1 MNRKTGMIIAFVMV
15 AISLSASAQSDLA
28 AFPIGTTTMVYEV
41 VSEGI
46 GQPQTLTLVVT
57 VHGDDLYTVS
67 MTTEATGTEDELAAG
82 FGFIFGAASVSSGG
96 GRDVNYSS
104 IQALIDQRNRLQ
116 AGADYALPG
125 ADFVD
130 VVAVTIAGVDSL
142 EGTIVDSENPDSR
155 TTIAFA
161 LTDPVYISPRI
172 VVEELRDGEWVETF
186 RMELVGY
193 GYEAGE
199 D

>member
-1 MNRKTGMIIAFVMV
+1 MKR
-15 AISLSASAQSDLA
+15 ISGVILVLMLA
-28 AFPIGTTTMVYEV
+28 AFAVCAFAQAGLDGFPVGTTTMVYSV
-41 VSEGI
+41 SSEGI
-46 GQPQTLTLVVT
+46 REPQTLELVVA
-57 VHGDDLYTVS
+57 VHGDDLYTVR
-67 MTTEATGTEDELAAG
+67 MTTEATGSAEELAAG

-116 AGADYALPG
+116 AGEDYVLPG

-130 VVAVTIAGVDSL
+130 VAAVTIAGVDCL
-142 EGTIVDSENPDSR
+142 EGTIVDSDHPDSR

-199 D
+199 G

>member
-1 MNRKTGMIIAFVMV
+1 MIIAFVMLT
-15 AISLSASAQSDLA
+15 ISLSASAQSDLA
-28 AFPIGTTTMVYEV
+28 AFPVGTTTMVYSV
-41 VSEGI
+41 SSEGI
-46 GQPQTLTLVVT
+46 SEPQTLELVVT

-67 MTTEATGTEDELAAG
+67 MTTEATGTEEELAAG

-116 AGADYALPG
+116 AGEDYALPG

-130 VVAVTIAGVDSL
+130 VAAVTIAGVDSL
-142 EGTIVDSENPDSR
+142 EGMIVDSENPDSR

-193 GYEAGE
+193 GYEAGG

>member
-1 MNRKTGMIIAFVMV
+1 MNRKTGMIIAFVMLT
-15 AISLSASAQSDLA
+15 ISLSASAQSDLA
-28 AFPIGTTTMVYEV
+28 AFPVGTTTMVYSV
-41 VSEGI
+41 SSEGI
-46 GQPQTLTLVVT
+46 SEPQTLELVVT

-67 MTTEATGTEDELAAG
+67 MTTEATGTEEELAAG

-116 AGADYALPG
+116 AGEDYALPG

-130 VVAVTIAGVDSL
+130 VAAVTIAGVDSL
-142 EGTIVDSENPDSR
+142 EGMIVDSENPDSR

-193 GYEAGE
+193 GYEAGG